1 MSRWVRAASIGL
13 GLLLSFSSVLPA
25 FAANNL
31 SFIFNPP
38 KGMTVTHGKPTN
50 GLQLR
55 SNKVRLDSQ
64 YLRQVVGYAGKERPG
79 TIIVKYTLIVAGS
92 LVAVLALYELW
103 VRRTRPTRFLLGM
116 RTAAPRAGS
125 SP

>member
-13 GLLLSFSSVLPA
+13 AILLSVTSVVPA

-55 SNKVRLDSQ
+55 SGKVRLDSQ
-64 YLRQVVGYAGKERPG
+64 YLRQVVGYAGKEKAG
-79 TIIVKYTLIVAGS
+79 TIIVQTGTKFLYLVLGS
-92 LVAVLALYELW
+92 GKA
-103 VRRTRPTRFLLGM
+103 M
-116 RTAAPRAGS
+116 RYGIGTARSGFEWNGTHKVTNKREW
-125 SP
+125 